1 MNKLSTN
8 LWFNTEA
15 EEAVDFYVSVFK
27 DAKKGRVMRYT
38 EVGQEIHGQQPGSV
52 MTIDFEI
59 FGQQFIALNGGPAFK
74 FNESVSFVINCETQE
89 EIDYYWEKLSAVPE
103 SEQCGW
109 LKDKFGVSW
118 QVVPTA
124 IMNKLMNSGDEEKY
138 KRVFGAMMQMKKLD
152 IAALEQA

>member
-1 MNKLSTN
+1 MNKLSIN
-8 LWFNTEA
+8 LWFDTQA
-15 EEAVDFYVSVFK
+15 EEAVDFYLSVFK
-27 DAKKGRVMRYT
+27 DSKKERVMRYT

-74 FNESVSFVINCETQE
+74 FNEAVSFVINCENQE
-89 EIDYYWEKLSAVPE
+89 EINYYWDKLSAVPE

-118 QVVPTA
+118 QVTPTA
-124 IMNKLMNSGDEEKY
+124 IMNELMNSGDEEKY
-138 KRVFGAMMQMKKLD
+138 KRVFSAMMQMKKLD
-152 IAALEQA
+152 IEALKAA